1 MAKQLHI
8 QWNIL
13 GKYKIKSAVI
23 GQASQDIFIDIPT
36 QEAPWSSLQ
45 KSANY
50 FFLLDLNS
58 MITKQLSMIC
68 CIVLEF

>member
-1 MAKQLHI
+1 MAKQLLI

-58 MITKQLSMIC
+58 MVTKQLSMIC

>member
-23 GQASQDIFIDIPT
+23 GQASQDIPT